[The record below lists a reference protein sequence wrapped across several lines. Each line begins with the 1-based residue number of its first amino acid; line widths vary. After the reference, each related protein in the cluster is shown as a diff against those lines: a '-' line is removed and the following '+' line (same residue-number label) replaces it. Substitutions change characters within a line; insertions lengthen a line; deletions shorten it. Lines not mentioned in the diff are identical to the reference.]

1 MKTSFSFELTP
12 KQFVTAVRRNN
23 QRTMRAMP
31 AHWLIRVLSGAIVGG
46 LTFTLLYS
54 SDLLHGQYAAAMKPV
69 WIGAL
74 VTLTAYV
81 LYAALY
87 YLSTNKVLR
96 GSKRFVG
103 STTTITLEDRGLRA
117 ANSCGE
123 SFTPWDA
130 MQGIEE
136 TGDTLLLLLDN
147 LYFFPLST
155 SAFASQQEKH
165 AFIAYVRERISSAGG
180 LASTVTPAAMIAE
193 PTAQSA
199 TPVAAPTLATTLK
212 AARKTFF
219 ISLGQAFK
227 LAVFLPVA
235 EERICV
241 SWWQVPVFAL
251 LSLVLAFVW
260 ALIKVGIAG
269 QFMWYSLPLVLFHL
283 PVLLLAAIF
292 IAYALRRADKTLLLV
307 QVFLMIALAFDLTMT
322 VISSVFGLHPTIFS
336 RPILGI
342 PYFSLPSLW
351 LALACF
357 TAARRY
363 TVPKPSRRLLAMAIT
378 LAVIALPLG
387 VIYRQYNLWDR
398 PYDEESAARANY
410 DLSNEDL
417 FYSQQ
422 KLLDRELSALQ
433 PERKGVTDIFF
444 IGMAGYADQDVFMKE
459 VDSVAR
465 LFRERFDAD
474 GHVIRLVNNNKT
486 LASLPIA
493 SASSLKAA
501 LNRVA
506 QVMNKDEDV
515 LFLFL
520 TSHGSASH
528 QLAIELSPL
537 NLNQLDPL
545 YLRKLLDD
553 SGIKNRVV
561 VVSACY
567 SGGFI
572 NALKDEHTLVISAAA
587 SNKTSFGCSNENDWT
602 YFDDAYFNQALRK
615 THSFVEAF
623 NLAKPQIAARE
634 KQEKFDPSDPQ
645 IALGA
650 AMRDKLAT
658 LELQLATPH
667 QAVNGAVTVQD
678 NPKNPDTIEQYV
690 NLVYDPQD
698 ALQEY
703 EACIANMHI
712 RGPDVVLETN
722 PDYFSGLNKSSPQW
736 PRLVSAWDQYSE
748 TFCAKLN
755 DPGTMRG
762 LYTKYIRANIPP
774 QEMAP
779 VLKFLTS
786 DSGKRWY
793 PTARKATRQM
803 WMELAKIQ
811 NEIDVPLSK
820 TYRDEQAQIY
830 KAFYAEQRSAGGKA
844 AR

>member
-1 MKTSFSFELTP
+1 
-12 KQFVTAVRRNN
+12 
-23 QRTMRAMP
+23 MP
-31 AHWLIRVLSGAIVGG
+31 AHWLIRILSGALVGG

-54 SDLLHGQYAAAMKPV
+54 TDFLHGPYAAVMKPV

-81 LYAALY
+81 LYAGLY
-87 YLSTNKVLR
+87 YLDANKVLR

-103 STTTITLEDRGLRA
+103 STTTITLEERGVRA
-117 ANSCGE
+117 TNSCGE

-147 LYFFPLST
+147 LYFFPVST
-155 SAFASQQEKH
+155 RAFASPQEKH
-165 AFIAYVRERISSAGG
+165 AFIAYVRERISSADG
-180 LASTVTPAAMIAE
+180 LASPVE
-193 PTAQSA
+193 PTAEPATQSGTPNA
-199 TPVAAPTLATTLK
+199 TPTLATTLK

-219 ISLGQAFK
+219 IGLAQAFK

-235 EERICV
+235 EARICV
-241 SWWQVPVFAL
+241 SWWQIPVFAL
-251 LSLVLAFVW
+251 LSLTLAFGW
-260 ALIKVGIAG
+260 ALIKVGAAG
-269 QFMWYSLPLVLFHL
+269 QFTWYSLPLVLFHL

-292 IAYALRRADKTLLLV
+292 IAYALCRADKTLLLV

-322 VISSVFGLHPTIFS
+322 VISSVFGVHPTVFS

-363 TVPKPSRRLLAMAIT
+363 TLPNPSRRLLAMVIT
-378 LAVIALPLG
+378 LALIALPLG
-387 VIYRQYNLWDR
+387 VIYRQYNLWER
-398 PYDEESAARANY
+398 PYDDESAARANY

-474 GHVIRLVNNNKT
+474 GHIIRLVNNNKT

-528 QLAIELSPL
+528 QLTIELSPL

-587 SNKTSFGCSNENDWT
+587 SNKTSFGCSNENEWT

-634 KQEKFDPSDPQ
+634 KQEKFDPSNPQ
-645 IALGA
+645 IALGT
-650 AMRDKLAT
+650 AMRDKLTA
-658 LELQLATPH
+658 LEHQLATPH
-667 QAVNGAVTVQD
+667 QATSPAVNMQD
-678 NPKNPDTIEQYV
+678 NPKAQDAIEQYV
-690 NLVYDPQD
+690 NLVYDPRE
-698 ALQEY
+698 ALQDY
-703 EACIANMHI
+703 QACIANMHT
-712 RGPDVVLETN
+712 RGPDAVLETN
-722 PDYFSGLNKSSPQW
+722 PDYFAGLNKSSPQW
-736 PRLVSAWDQYSE
+736 PRLVSAWDRYAE
-748 TFCAKLN
+748 AFCAKLN
-755 DPGTMRG
+755 DPDTMRG
-762 LYTKYIRANIPP
+762 LYIKYIRANIPP

-779 VLKFLTS
+779 VLTFLTS
-786 DSGKRWY
+786 DSGKHWY
-793 PTARKATRQM
+793 PATRKASRQM
-803 WMELAKIQ
+803 WAELAKIQ
-811 NEIDVPLSK
+811 NEIDAPLAK
-820 TYRDEQAQIY
+820 TYRDEQGQIY
-830 KAFYAEQRSAGGKA
+830 KTFYAEQRSASGKA

>member
-1 MKTSFSFELTP
+1 M
-12 KQFVTAVRRNN
+12 
-23 QRTMRAMP
+23 
-31 AHWLIRVLSGAIVGG
+31 
-46 LTFTLLYS
+46 LLYS
-54 SDLLHGQYAAAMKPV
+54 ADFLHGQYAAAMKPV

-74 VTLTAYV
+74 ATLTAYV
-81 LYAALY
+81 LYAAFY
-87 YLSTNKVLR
+87 YFGTHKVLR
-96 GSKRFVG
+96 GSKRFAG
-103 STTTITLEDRGLRA
+103 STTTITLEDRGLRT

-123 SFTPWDA
+123 SFTPWNA

-136 TGDTLLLLLDN
+136 TGDVLLLLFDD
-147 LYFFPLST
+147 LYFFPVST
-155 SAFASQQEKH
+155 RAFSSTQEKQ
-165 AFIAYVRERISSAGG
+165 AFITYVGERIASAGG
-180 LASTVTPAAMIAE
+180 LTSAPATAVMIAE
-193 PTAQSA
+193 PIAQPA

-227 LAVFLPVA
+227 LAAFLPVA
-235 EERICV
+235 EARICV
-241 SWWQVPVFAL
+241 SWWQIPVFAL
-251 LSLVLAFVW
+251 LNLTLAFVW
-260 ALIKVGIAG
+260 ALIKVGTAG

-292 IAYALRRADKTLLLV
+292 IAYALRRADKTLLLI
-307 QVFLMIALAFDLTMT
+307 QVFLMIALAFDLIMT
-322 VISSVFGLHPTIFS
+322 VISSAFGLHPTVFA

-363 TVPKPSRRLLAMAIT
+363 TIPNPSRRLLAMAIT

-398 PYDEESAARANY
+398 PYDDESAARANY

-422 KLLDRELSALQ
+422 KLLDQELASLQ
-433 PERKGVTDIFF
+433 PERKGVTDVFF
-444 IGMAGYADQDVFMKE
+444 IGMAGYADQDVFMRE

-474 GHVIRLVNNNKT
+474 GHIIRLVNNNKT

-493 SASSLKAA
+493 STSSLKAA

-587 SNKTSFGCSNENDWT
+587 PNKTSFGCSNENNWT
-602 YFDDAYFNQALRK
+602 YFDDAYFNHALRK
-615 THSFVEAF
+615 TRSFVEAF

-634 KQEKFDPSDPQ
+634 QQEKFDPSDPQ
-645 IALGA
+645 MALGA
-650 AMRDKLAT
+650 AMRDKLAA
-658 LELQLATPH
+658 LELQLATPQVSDH
-667 QAVNGAVTVQD
+667 AVSVQD
-678 NPKNPDTIEQYV
+678 NQKVPDTIEQYV

-703 EACIANMHI
+703 QACIANMHI
-712 RGPDVVLETN
+712 RGPDAVLETN
-722 PDYFSGLNKSSPQW
+722 PGYFAGLNKSSPQW
-736 PRLVSAWDQYSE
+736 PRLVSAWDQYAE
-748 TFCAKLN
+748 AFCTKLN
-755 DPGTMRG
+755 DPDMMRG
-762 LYTKYIRANIPP
+762 LYTKYMRANIPP

-786 DSGKRWY
+786 DSGKHWY
-793 PTARKATRQM
+793 PAARKATRQM
-803 WMELAKIQ
+803 WTELAKIQ
-811 NEIDVPLSK
+811 NEIDAPLAK

-830 KAFYAEQRSAGGKA
+830 KAFYAEQRSADGKA